1 MCVHSRTVG
10 GFEKGSQGFNNLV
23 TLVPVDK
30 RCEFTFVS
38 CYTVEVDSIGSI
50 GDKDVKLMGVIK

>member
-38 CYTVEVDSIGSI
+38 CDAVEVDSIGSI
-50 GDKDVKLMGVIK
+50 CDKYVQLVGVIK